1 MTSSASILI
10 VDDDDELSSML
21 CRYLATQGFDSH
33 AVGDAVAMD
42 AWLVNN
48 TPDAMVLDL
57 MLPGED
63 GLSIAR
69 RINGRF
75 PFMVLS
81 ARGDD
86 VDRIV
91 GLELGADDY
100 LSKPFNPR
108 ELSARLNAIL
118 RRSARPAPSAEP
130 VRTLNFGEFELHL
143 DSRALTRAGEPVS
156 ITTAEF
162 TLLKLFAQNPGKVLS
177 REQLVE
183 LASGPDRVP
192 FDRSIDVRVARLR
205 KKIEPNPD
213 SPSFLRT
220 VWGAGYLFVPDGG
233 ER

>member
-1 MTSSASILI
+1 MSPNPRILV
-10 VDDDDELSSML
+10 VDDDEELSSML
-21 CRYLATQGFDSH
+21 CRYLGTQGFDAQ

-42 AWLVNN
+42 GWLARD
-48 TPDAMVLDL
+48 TPDALVLDL

-81 ARGDD
+81 ARGDAI
-86 VDRIV
+86 DRIV

-108 ELSARLNAIL
+108 ELSARLHAIL
-118 RRSARPAPSAEP
+118 RRSARPVAESAKS
-130 VRTLNFGEFELHL
+130 LAFGEFELHL
-143 DSRALTRAGEPVS
+143 DSRTLTRAGQPVAV
-156 ITTAEF
+156 TTAEF
-162 TLLKLFAQNPGKVLS
+162 TLLKLFAQNPGRVLS

-183 LASGPDRVP
+183 LANGPDRVP

-213 SPSFLRT
+213 SPVYLRT
-220 VWGAGYLFVPDGG
+220 VWGAGYLFVPDGA
-233 ER
+233 EK

>member
-1 MTSSASILI
+1 MR
-10 VDDDDELSSML
+10 E
-21 CRYLATQGFDSH
+21 
-33 AVGDAVAMD
+33 
-42 AWLVNN
+42 
-48 TPDAMVLDL
+48 TPAALVLDL

-81 ARGDD
+81 ARGDA

-108 ELSARLNAIL
+108 ELSARLHAIL
-118 RRSARPAPSAEP
+118 RRTARPGAAEP
-130 VRTLNFGEFELHL
+130 AKLLLFGDFELNVDSRTL
-143 DSRALTRAGEPVS
+143 SRAGEPVAV
-156 ITTAEF
+156 TTAEF

-183 LASGPDRVP
+183 LATGPDRVP